1 MIPEKIK
8 KRLSGAALFVMGA
21 VSAALIL
28 FISNNE
34 KTVSFFLGAL
44 FGIGLLIAVS
54 YTHSDAADE

>member
-44 FGIGLLIAVS
+44 FGVNCHANGSTKFAR
-54 YTHSDAADE
+54 